1 MKLAQIV
8 TLLHKQLKRLLK
20 HSDFHAQQMET
31 LHRDTQ
37 SLMQNFEKQRYVAES
52 PSTPTIPNG
61 MKKVDYLLKIQ
72 KHKCEYCHKKLN
84 KNNITKEHII
94 PKSKG
99 GTNHIGNICLV
110 CKACNQKAGNDMND
124 PRRLKTL
131 KMRLTTDYWN
141 LSM

>member
-1 MKLAQIV
+1 MKVAQMV
-8 TLLHKQLKRLLK
+8 TLLHKQLKRLIK
-20 HSDFHAQQMET
+20 HSDVHAQQMET
-31 LHRDTQ
+31 LHRD
-37 SLMQNFEKQRYVAES
+37 LMQNFEKHRYVAES

-72 KHKCEYCHKKLN
+72 KHKCEYCGNKMNKK
-84 KNNITKEHII
+84 NITKEHLI

-110 CKACNQKAGNDMND
+110 CNACNQKAGNDMND

-141 LSM
+141 ISM